1 MHLAMKCN
9 IFLLYYYIM
18 RLVLRLIV
26 SLLPAT
32 MLPYGMLGLRRHS
45 RVSQWAATLSLAET

>member
-1 MHLAMKCN
+1 
-9 IFLLYYYIM
+9 M